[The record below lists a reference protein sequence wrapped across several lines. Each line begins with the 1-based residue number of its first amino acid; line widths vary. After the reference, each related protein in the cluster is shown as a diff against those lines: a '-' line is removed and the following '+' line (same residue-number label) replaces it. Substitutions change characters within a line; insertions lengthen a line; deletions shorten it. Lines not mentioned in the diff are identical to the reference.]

1 MGLGMD
7 DPIWVFTV
15 LSKNWDR
22 LFANGTV
29 QRLSQTVV
37 EQVRHQALLAEKL
50 FSVHVILLEAWAS
63 RKSFQPKE
71 RDNRQGVPTVSRR
84 KKCSKD
90 THASVPDPDCRHCKE
105 APRDA
110 SRLSH
115 LGHVRMDNLHG
126 LSAGEQVIPAAG
138 TAEIDA
144 AEQLIDEPGGAERIT
159 PGTDKG
165 YDRQEFIRNLRGRD
179 VTPHV
184 TCQGTGSAI
193 DGRSTRHVWYSI
205 GFRVRMR
212 IEFIVG
218 WMKTMGG
225 GRRKLDSVPRI
236 TCVCTLLRMATV
248 YNWARMK
255 RPGVA

>member
-71 RDNRQGVPTVSRR
+71 RDNRQGVPTVSRW
-84 KKCSKD
+84 KKFSKD
-90 THASVPDPDCRHCKE
+90 THASVTDPDCRHCKK

-110 SRLSH
+110 LRLSH
-115 LGHVRMDNLHG
+115 LGHVQMDNRHG
-126 LSAGEQVIPAAG
+126 LIAGGLVIPEAG
-138 TAEIDA
+138 IAEIAA
-144 AEQLIDEPGGAERIT
+144 AEQSIDEPGGTEHISTR
-159 PGTDKG
+159 TDKG
-165 YDRQEFIRNLRGRD
+165 YDRQEFIRDLRGRD
-179 VTPHV
+179 VTP
-184 TCQGTGSAI
+184 QGTRQGI
-193 DGRSTRHVWYSI
+193 CD
-205 GFRVRMR
+205 
-212 IEFIVG
+212 
-218 WMKTMGG
+218 
-225 GRRKLDSVPRI
+225 
-236 TCVCTLLRMATV
+236 
-248 YNWARMK
+248 
-255 RPGVA
+255 